1 MSSFS
6 FTIKAECPETWA
18 RAGTI
23 HTAHGSIQ
31 TPIFMPVGT
40 QATVKSVSPE
50 ELQEAGVAIILA
62 NTYHLMLR
70 PGSQLIAD
78 FGGLHQFMHW
88 DGPILT
94 DSGGFQVFSLGH
106 LRKLSEEGVAF
117 KSHLDGSAHLLAPE
131 NVMQIEFELGA
142 DIILPLDICA
152 AYPCTY
158 DAAKEAMER
167 THRWAERACIAK
179 EGYQS
184 NQTLFG
190 IVQGAFEP
198 ELRQQSARFIGSLP
212 FPGVSIGGLSV
223 GEPKVEMWDLL
234 KYVTAE
240 LPKGKPRHLLGVGSP
255 EDLVIGVGL
264 GMDMFD
270 CALPTRVARH
280 GGLFTLFGRVNIKA
294 ARFRSISS
302 PIEEGCDCYTCQNYS
317 AAYVHHLARTE
328 EQLYYRLGSIHNI
341 RYMLRLAS
349 QVRAAICAGTFPA
362 FRDTFLADYTPAPE
376 EVREEQ
382 REKWKMARRANR
394 ALGRPTSVYE
404 QRKPR

>member
-1 MSSFS
+1 MSPFS
-6 FTIKAECPETWA
+6 FTIDAECPESWA

-23 HTAHGSIQ
+23 QTPHGTIQ

-50 ELQEAGVAIILA
+50 ELREAGATIILA

-106 LRKLSEEGVAF
+106 LRKLNEEGATF
-117 KSHLDGSAHLLAPE
+117 KSHLDGSPHLLTPE

-158 DAAKEAMER
+158 ETALETMDR
-167 THRWAERACIAK
+167 THRWAERALIAR
-179 EGYQS
+179 ERYQS
-184 NQTLFG
+184 EQTLFG
-190 IVQGAFEP
+190 IVQGAFEL
-198 ELRQQSARFIGSLP
+198 ELRQQSARFTGNLP
-212 FPGVSIGGLSV
+212 FPGISIGGLSV
-223 GEPKVEMWDLL
+223 GEPKAQMWDILR
-234 KYVTAE
+234 YVTPE
-240 LPKGKPRHLLGVGSP
+240 LPRGKPRHLLGVGSP
-255 EDLVIGVGL
+255 EDFVIGVGL

-280 GGLFTLFGRVNIKA
+280 GGLFTRHGRINIKS
-294 ARFRSISS
+294 ARYRAGHA
-302 PIEEGCDCYTCQNYS
+302 PIEEGCDCYTCRNYS

-328 EQLYYRLGSIHNI
+328 EQLYYRLGSIHNL

-349 QVRAAICAGTFPA
+349 QLRAAIIAGTYAA
-362 FRDTFLADYTPAPE
+362 FRDNFLARYTPTSE
-376 EVREEQ
+376 QVREIQ
-382 REKWKMARRANR
+382 REKWKAARIR
-394 ALGRPTSVYE
+394 
-404 QRKPR
+404 

>member
-1 MSSFS
+1 MSQFS
-6 FTIKAECPETWA
+6 FKIDAECPETWA

-23 HTAHGSIQ
+23 QTPHGTIQ

-50 ELQEAGVAIILA
+50 ELRQTGVAIILA

-70 PGSQLIAD
+70 PGPQLIAE
-78 FGGLHQFMHW
+78 FGGLHRFMHW

-106 LRKLSEEGVAF
+106 LRKLSEEGVTF
-117 KSHLDGSAHLLAPE
+117 KSHLDGSLHLLTPE
-131 NVMQIEFELGA
+131 NVMEIESQLGA

-152 AYPCTY
+152 PYPCTPE
-158 DAAKEAMER
+158 AAKEAMEG
-167 THRWAERACIAK
+167 THRWAEQALIAR
-179 EGYQS
+179 ERYRS
-184 NQTLFG
+184 AQTLFG
-190 IVQGAFEP
+190 IIQGAFEA

-212 FPGVSIGGLSV
+212 FPGLAIGGLSV
-223 GEPKVEMWDLL
+223 GEPKAEMWDLL
-234 KYVTAE
+234 RYVTPE

-255 EDLVIGVGL
+255 EDFVIGVGL

-280 GGLFTLFGRVNIKA
+280 GGLFTRYGRINIKS
-294 ARFRSISS
+294 ARYRTGHA
-302 PIEEGCDCYTCQNYS
+302 PLEEGCDCYTCRNYS
-317 AAYVHHLARTE
+317 AAYIHHLARSG

-349 QVRAAICAGTFPA
+349 QMRAAIFAGTYAA
-362 FRDTFLADYTPAPE
+362 FRDNFLAQYTPTSE
-376 EVREEQ
+376 QVREKQ
-382 REKWKMARRANR
+382 REKWKAARLR
-394 ALGRPTSVYE
+394 
-404 QRKPR
+404 

>member
-1 MSSFS
+1 MSQFS
-6 FTIKAECPETWA
+6 FTIDAECPGTWA

-23 HTAHGSIQ
+23 QTSHGTIH

-50 ELQEAGVAIILA
+50 ELREAGVAIILA

-70 PGSQLIAD
+70 PGSQLIAE
-78 FGGLHQFMHW
+78 FGGLHRFMHW

-117 KSHLDGSAHLLAPE
+117 KSHLDGSQHLLTPE
-131 NVMQIEFELGA
+131 NVMEIESQLGA

-152 AYPCTY
+152 PYPCTPE
-158 DAAKEAMER
+158 AAKEAMEG
-167 THRWAERACIAK
+167 THRWAERALIAR
-179 EGYQS
+179 ERYRS
-184 NQTLFG
+184 EQTLFG
-190 IVQGAFEP
+190 IVQGAFEA

-212 FPGVSIGGLSV
+212 FPGLAIGGLSV
-223 GEPKVEMWDLL
+223 GEPKAEMWDLL
-234 KYVTAE
+234 RYVTPE

-255 EDLVIGVGL
+255 EDFVIGVGL

-280 GGLFTLFGRVNIKA
+280 GGLFTRYGRINIKS
-294 ARFRSISS
+294 ARYRIEHA
-302 PIEEGCDCYTCQNYS
+302 PIEEGCDCYTCRNYS
-317 AAYVHHLARTE
+317 AAYIHHLARSG

-341 RYMLRLAS
+341 RYLLRLAS
-349 QVRAAICAGTFPA
+349 QMRAAIIAGTYAA
-362 FRDTFLADYTPAPE
+362 FRDNFLAQYTPTSE
-376 EVREEQ
+376 QVREKQ
-382 REKWKMARRANR
+382 REKWKAAHLRI
-394 ALGRPTSVYE
+394 
-404 QRKPR
+404 

>member
-1 MSSFS
+1 MSPFS
-6 FTIKAECPETWA
+6 FTIDAECPESWA

-23 HTAHGSIQ
+23 QTPHGTIQ

-50 ELQEAGVAIILA
+50 ELREAGATIILA

-106 LRKLSEEGVAF
+106 LRKLNEEGATF
-117 KSHLDGSAHLLAPE
+117 KSHLDGSPHLLTPE

-158 DAAKEAMER
+158 ETALETMDR
-167 THRWAERACIAK
+167 THRWAERALIAR
-179 EGYQS
+179 ERYQS
-184 NQTLFG
+184 EQTLFG
-190 IVQGAFEP
+190 IVQGAFEL
-198 ELRQQSARFIGSLP
+198 ELRQQSARFTGNLP
-212 FPGVSIGGLSV
+212 FPGISIGGLSV
-223 GEPKVEMWDLL
+223 GEPKAQMWDMLR
-234 KYVTAE
+234 YVTPE
-240 LPKGKPRHLLGVGSP
+240 LPRGKPRHLLGVGSP
-255 EDLVIGVGL
+255 EDFVIGVGL

-280 GGLFTLFGRVNIKA
+280 GGLFTRHGRINIKS
-294 ARFRSISS
+294 ARYRAGHA
-302 PIEEGCDCYTCQNYS
+302 PIEEGCDCYTCRNYS

-328 EQLYYRLGSIHNI
+328 EQLYYRLGSIHNL

-349 QVRAAICAGTFPA
+349 QLRAAIIAGTYAA
-362 FRDTFLADYTPAPE
+362 FRDNFLARYTPTSE
-376 EVREEQ
+376 QVREIQ
-382 REKWKMARRANR
+382 REKWKAARIR
-394 ALGRPTSVYE
+394 
-404 QRKPR
+404 